1 MMRPMAGKPSGLPT
15 GVFPKGRWYYR
26 VRAEGAKRVWVKL
39 SPISEGLPA
48 LYTAL
53 AKALSTAAMNDSMPA
68 LIAAW
73 KASVMLRHKPKTQYN
88 ESHMLE
94 AIAQAFRDFKADQVE
109 APDCAEFLQA
119 WLAKPRSY
127 NAYRSMLRELMRFAI
142 ERGHRRSNPVDAI
155 RTLATP
161 ARKRYI
167 TDSELRRI
175 KVGAIYGDD
184 GRPTRS
190 GRMICALI
198 DVAYLSGQRIGD
210 LLALRWQ
217 PDPDDLAAPYVAA
230 DGLHW
235 QPGKTADSTAA
246 RVHITWTPKLKDAI
260 ERVRQIQ
267 AERLLKR
274 RAGQRVVSGYLFT
287 GQDGKPLTY
296 SGAASAWKRAVRRA
310 DVRDAHFHD
319 IRAKAV
325 TDVDQTHGRRAA
337 RRMGAHSTEGQ
348 TADYIRNRRAE
359 PVKATR

>member
-1 MMRPMAGKPSGLPT
+1 MATMAGKSSGLPT

-26 VRAEGAKRVWVKL
+26 VRAEGKKRVWVKL
-39 SPISEGLPA
+39 SRISEGLPA

-53 AKALSTAAMNDSMPA
+53 AKALTVDQVDDSMPA
-68 LIAAW
+68 VISAW
-73 KASVMLRHKPKTQYN
+73 KTSVGARHAAKTQYN
-88 ESHMLE
+88 NAHMLD
-94 AIAQAFRDFKADQVE
+94 AIAEAFRDFRAGQVE

-127 NAYRSMLRELMRFAI
+127 NAYRSMLRELMRFSI
-142 ERGHRRSNPVDAI
+142 ERGYRKDNPLDAI
-155 RTLATP
+155 RTLPTP

-167 TDSELRRI
+167 SDSELRRI

-184 GRPTRS
+184 GLKTRS

-198 DVAYLSGQRIGD
+198 DVAYLTGQRIGD

-217 PDPDDLAAPYVAA
+217 PDPQDPSAPHLAK

-235 QPGKTADSTAA
+235 QPGKTSLATGAK
-246 RVHITWTPKLKDAI
+246 VHITWTPQLEAAV
-260 ERVRQIQ
+260 ERIRKIQ

-274 RAGQRVVSGYLFT
+274 RADQRVVSGYLFT

-296 SGAASAWKRAVRRA
+296 SGAASAWKRAVKRA
-310 DVRDAHFHD
+310 GVRDVHFHD

-325 TDVDQTHGRRAA
+325 TDVDQVSGRRAA
-337 RRMGAHSTEGQ
+337 RSMGAHSTEGQ
-348 TADYIRNRRAE
+348 TADYIRNRKAE

>member
-1 MMRPMAGKPSGLPT
+1 MAAMAGKSSGLPT

-26 VRAEGAKRVWVKL
+26 VRAEGAKRVWFKL
-39 SPISEGLPA
+39 SRISEGLPA

-53 AKALSTAAMNDSMPA
+53 AKALTVDQVDDCMPS
-68 LIAAW
+68 IISAW
-73 KASVMLRHKPKTQYN
+73 KATVGANHTAKTQYN
-88 ESHMLE
+88 EAHMLD
-94 AIAQAFRDFKADQVE
+94 AIAEAFRDFRAGQVE

-119 WLAKPRSY
+119 WLKKPRSF
-127 NAYRSMLRELMRFAI
+127 NAYRSMLRELMRFSI
-142 ERGHRRSNPVDAI
+142 ERGYRKDNPLDAI
-155 RTLATP
+155 RTLSTP

-184 GRPTRS
+184 GLATRS

-198 DVAYLSGQRIGD
+198 DVAYLTGQRIGD
-210 LLALRWQ
+210 LLALRWN
-217 PDPDDLAAPYVAA
+217 PDPADPDAPYVAK

-235 QPGKTADSTAA
+235 QPGKTAATTGA
-246 RVHITWTPKLKDAI
+246 RVHITWTPKLVDAV
-260 ERVRQIQ
+260 ERIRRLQ
-267 AERLLKR
+267 AARLLKR
-274 RAGQRVVSGYLFT
+274 RADQRVVSGYLFT

-310 DVRDAHFHD
+310 GVRDVHFHD

-325 TDVDQTHGRRAA
+325 TDVDQVSGRRAA
-337 RRMGAHSTEGQ
+337 RSMGAHSTEGQ